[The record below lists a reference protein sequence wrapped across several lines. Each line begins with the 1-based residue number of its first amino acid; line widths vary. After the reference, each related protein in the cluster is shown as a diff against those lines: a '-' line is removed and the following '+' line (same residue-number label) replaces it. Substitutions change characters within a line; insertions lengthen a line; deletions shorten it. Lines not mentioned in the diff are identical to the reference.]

1 MSKNQREVMVEPYGP
16 SLVRLRIT
24 GSFGGAAVLTTEEL
38 AAHVAD
44 CVAALQEARPTM
56 RTGAAPDAI
65 EHAEDLLAGLR
76 R

>member
-1 MSKNQREVMVEPYGP
+1 MSKNQREVTVEPYGP

-24 GSFGGAAVLTTEEL
+24 GSFGAAVLTTEEL